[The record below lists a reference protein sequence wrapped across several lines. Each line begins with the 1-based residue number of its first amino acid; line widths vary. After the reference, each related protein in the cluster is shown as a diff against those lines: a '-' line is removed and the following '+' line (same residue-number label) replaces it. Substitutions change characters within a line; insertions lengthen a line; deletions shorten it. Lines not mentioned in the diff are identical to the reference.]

1 MKNKLITLILTT
13 FALTACGTNNSSA
26 SNVSTSEPATFD
38 RTSLSIVTPTGA
50 PALGFYNFAT
60 SNKFETN
67 DVPTNIVPMMVAGQ
81 KDVIVL
87 PTNAGVQAIVGKKA
101 PYLLAATITFGNFYI
116 ASMGNDDN
124 NVMDASDTILLFQKG
139 NVPDK
144 IFHYVY
150 GDSLDA
156 GIKYVEAVSDASKA
170 LIQGKYVDSESGEN
184 VVPNYVMIAEPALT
198 AAKGQLK
205 EDSKVSVYANLQEK
219 YKEKSD
225 NKELFQASVFVKND
239 ASVKAKAAD
248 FLSTLKADIEGAVA
262 NPDLLKE
269 GMKKVGDAES
279 KTVFGVA
286 PELAANVLI
295 LKSRKHPPQPC
306 SGEPSKRFLQRPE
319 SRSAGGNQ
327 GPWFHQRRSPSSV
340 QRLRLLPP
348 SRRSTAYPG
357 PGAEQTVSSCL
368 YLFSQGVYSLTF
380 FGCRH
385 RAAQTLS
392 IIQISA
398 ILASAKWR
406 KSGFFPQFYMTL
418 QIKVQT

>member
-81 KDVIVL
+81 KDVVVL

-170 LIQGKYVDSESGEN
+170 LIQGKFIDSESGEN

-205 EDSKVSVYANLQEK
+205 EDSKVSVNANLQEK
-219 YKEKSD
+219 YKEKSG

-248 FLSTLKADIEGAVA
+248 FLSTLKADIEGAIA

-286 PELAANVLI
+286 PELAANVLKNNNGMGLGYKAAKENKASI
-295 LKSRKHPPQPC
+295 DEFLKI
-306 SGEPSKRFLQRPE
+306 F
-319 SRSAGGNQ
+319 NI
-327 GPWFHQRRSPSSV
+327 
-340 QRLRLLPP
+340 
-348 SRRSTAYPG
+348 
-357 PGAEQTVSSCL
+357 AETNEEI
-368 YLFSQGVYSLTF
+368 YF
-380 FGCRH
+380 
-385 RAAQTLS
+385 
-392 IIQISA
+392 
-398 ILASAKWR
+398 
-406 KSGFFPQFYMTL
+406 
-418 QIKVQT
+418 